1 MFLSTTHKNRGF
13 TLIELL
19 VVIAIIGILA
29 SVVLASLNSARGKAK
44 DAARKAEIKQLKT
57 AIESYYLDK
66 GFYPNYGNANY
77 GYALNTALTPHL
89 VSTYISQIS
98 PTLVA
103 DGDQYVYGTNGNG
116 YGIFVRLENNV
127 VCKTGSN
134 VSTGWWGNSV
144 AICDF

>member
-1 MFLSTTHKNRGF
+1 MFLAKAHKNRGF

-29 SVVLASLNSARGKAK
+29 SVVLASLNSARGKAR

-57 AIESYYLDK
+57 AMEMYYTDNGSYPQYA
-66 GFYPNYGNANY
+66 NANW
-77 GYALNTALTPHL
+77 GYPLNTALTPHL

-103 DGDQYVYGTNGNG
+103 DGDQYVYGTNGSA
-116 YGIFVRLENNV
+116 YGIYVRLENNV
-127 VCKTGSN
+127 VCKTGVN
-134 VSTGWWGNSV
+134 VVTNWWGTSV

>member
-57 AIESYYLDK
+57 AIESYYFDK
-66 GFYPNYGNANY
+66 GFYKVFK
-77 GYALNTALTPHL
+77 TA
-89 VSTYISQIS
+89 
-98 PTLVA
+98 
-103 DGDQYVYGTNGNG
+103 
-116 YGIFVRLENNV
+116 GII
-127 VCKTGSN
+127 
-134 VSTGWWGNSV
+134 W
-144 AICDF
+144 